1 MPLLASRVIAS
12 CVAVAMLGCGKAAKS
27 TDDSGADDSGR
38 LSDSVPVQTSLVG
51 DLALLI
57 EMVGVGEDTCI
68 GTIEVDVDTLE
79 KPAFMGTAACE
90 FEGSFA
96 SLGALDGNL
105 QGDFIGAGD
114 QVEGISVVSAPG
126 QSDTEL
132 PWSGVFNGET
142 LHSDVRDTVIGDRFN
157 INYRIIFTAQ

>member
-1 MPLLASRVIAS
+1 MSLLASRAIAS
-12 CVAVAMLGCGKAAKS
+12 CFAVAMIGCGRAAESK
-27 TDDSGADDSGR
+27 DDSASDDSGR
-38 LSDSVPVQTSLVG
+38 RSDSVPVQASLAG
-51 DLALLI
+51 DLSLLI

-68 GTIEVDVDTLE
+68 GTIEVDVDTLQ
-79 KPAFMGTAACE
+79 KPAFTGTAACE

-114 QVEGISVVSAPG
+114 QVEGVSVVSAPG
-126 QSDTEL
+126 QGDTEL